1 MHITLSFEAFA
12 TMPYTTGI
20 LQNISDRA
28 TVEIR
33 PEYIDN
39 GGLVLKPGEK
49 YRFRDSTIYA
59 RSLWEDKT
67 ATVAVVPAYE
77 SGGGGGG
84 EGGIDD
90 SQIATDEEIDEILD
104 EIFDET
110 FGS

>member
-1 MHITLSFEAFA
+1 MHIALSFEAFA

-28 TVEIR
+28 TIEIR

-67 ATVAVVPAYE
+67 AVVAVVPASAGGG
-77 SGGGGGG
+77 SGGGDGDG
-84 EGGIDD
+84 EIADKY
-90 SQIATDEEIDEILD
+90 IATDDEIDEILD
-104 EIFDET
+104 EIFDEP
-110 FGS
+110 